1 MAWFYIYFV
10 SLAHQR
16 LYPEDTCRTDMW
28 LSGQRQRSS
37 CTPPAA
43 SHWSCRKQQQHSSL
57 HGSSVFL
64 SSGLLV
70 AKKTDKQTKIIENL
84 QVKLNLGTAR
94 TLDGLAFLNCGQ
106 DVTLLE
112 EQKAVHF
119 YCIMYKCKDVK
130 VAAPAV
136 FLLSFLRKWRK
147 TYTFRDYSLNAWP
160 VDGAD
165 GGGEICL
172 QFSDEAFSQT
182 LNTGLFCALQ
192 QQHTISR
199 AHWKTNT
206 VQIWKWDEG
215 QPLGMA
221 GFHSWQREKQ
231 FDKQARCFHS
241 IT

>member
-1 MAWFYIYFV
+1 M
-10 SLAHQR
+10 
-16 LYPEDTCRTDMW
+16 
-28 LSGQRQRSS
+28 
-37 CTPPAA
+37 
-43 SHWSCRKQQQHSSL
+43 
-57 HGSSVFL
+57 
-64 SSGLLV
+64 
-70 AKKTDKQTKIIENL
+70 
-84 QVKLNLGTAR
+84 KLNLVTAR
-94 TLDGLAFLNCGQ
+94 TLYSLVFLNCGQ

-119 YCIMYKCKDVK
+119 YCIMYKYED

-136 FLLSFLRKWRK
+136 FVPNFLIKWRK
-147 TYTFRDYSLNAWP
+147 TYSFRDYSLNAWP

-165 GGGEICL
+165 CGGEICL

-199 AHWKTNT
+199 VHLKINT

-231 FDKQARCFHS
+231 FDKVPQLQCGFISTTWIRKCTWICLMIFGEQFFFHNKLC
-241 IT
+241 